1 MYASVS
7 AIHSCYFCYM
17 YMSYPGYVMKLN
29 QVHTVSYTN
38 KHHYTSCV
46 SYAYTCTNLMSN
58 STVIHSFLQAPDL
71 RKGNDANKRRS
82 SFTLS

>member
-17 YMSYPGYVMKLN
+17 YMSYPGYVIKLN
-29 QVHTVSYTN
+29 QVQTRVNNSKY
-38 KHHYTSCV
+38 HYTSRV

-58 STVIHSFLQAPDL
+58 STVIHSFLQALDL